1 MTQVKISQHAAQN
14 YDAEMLK
21 SPPGKSTHKA
31 FHTPLLLSSPLLLFV
46 KDFFKLQEELMF
58 LLLQALQFLAHLL
71 NLKHSAAMSERVLS
85 PLQEQLYL
93 AIKHVLCFSNI
104 FGLKIHR
111 FMTLHRND
119 FLFLNCSNK

>member
-1 MTQVKISQHAAQN
+1 MKIRQHAAPN

-21 SPPGKSTHKA
+21 SLPGKSTQKL

-71 NLKHSAAMSERVLS
+71 NLKHSAGMSERALS
-85 PLQEQLYL
+85 PQYFWIKNPSLYDPTPN
-93 AIKHVLCFSNI
+93 F
-104 FGLKIHR
+104 F
-111 FMTLHRND
+111 
-119 FLFLNCSNK
+119 FLNCSNK